1 MKVWKVGLLGLVL
14 CLGAARAQEP
24 EPLGDEFQVN
34 SYTTDYQA
42 GPEVGMGDDGEFVV
56 VWDSKDGQDGDLT
69 GVFGQRFTRSGVP
82 IGSEFQANTHT
93 TGRQNRSSVGVTPN
107 GSFVV
112 SWDSTDGQD
121 GDFYGVIARRYDSDG
136 LALGGEFVVN
146 TYSTNRQLSNRV
158 SIAPDGSFVVVWN
171 SFGQDGDD
179 FGVFGQRFDA
189 AGNPAGSEFQVNT
202 YTTDFQGVGTVASA
216 ANGGFL
222 VVWVSAA
229 DQDGDLTGIFAQRF
243 GAGGSPIGSEFQVN
257 TYTTGL
263 QRGPAATFAPTGEFV
278 IVWNSRLSSPTS
290 YEVRGRRF
298 DANGLAQGDEFE
310 VNTYTDGAQRVGSIA
325 QGSFVVVYE
334 SYGPDGDSGG
344 IFGQRFSAS
353 GDRLGGEFQIN
364 TYTTLTQRDPVIA
377 T

>member
-121 GDFYGVIARRYDSDG
+121 GD
-136 LALGGEFVVN
+136 
-146 TYSTNRQLSNRV
+146 
-158 SIAPDGSFVVVWN
+158 
-171 SFGQDGDD
+171 
-179 FGVFGQRFDA
+179 
-189 AGNPAGSEFQVNT
+189 
-202 YTTDFQGVGTVASA
+202 
-216 ANGGFL
+216 
-222 VVWVSAA
+222 
-229 DQDGDLTGIFAQRF
+229 
-243 GAGGSPIGSEFQVN
+243 
-257 TYTTGL
+257 
-263 QRGPAATFAPTGEFV
+263 
-278 IVWNSRLSSPTS
+278 
-290 YEVRGRRF
+290 
-298 DANGLAQGDEFE
+298 
-310 VNTYTDGAQRVGSIA
+310 
-325 QGSFVVVYE
+325 
-334 SYGPDGDSGG
+334 
-344 IFGQRFSAS
+344 
-353 GDRLGGEFQIN
+353 
-364 TYTTLTQRDPVIA
+364 
-377 T
+377 